1 MPMSVSLLW
10 AESRRDHAEYVLYGS
25 GSNGAGINYSSSAP
39 VTCASAT
46 CCNEAFA
53 SSFEVPDGHARPQ
66 RAGGEA
72 REKGVCAAPAHRRT
86 MHCCRYRGCMVLD
99 GCVGGQTGG
108 ASRERS

>member
-1 MPMSVSLLW
+1 MPMSVSLLR

-86 MHCCRYRGCMVLD
+86 MH
-99 GCVGGQTGG
+99 
-108 ASRERS
+108 